1 MPATNPHN
9 VVSSVAPSATK
20 PATTAGTVMDVA
32 SRALKEAIRDI
43 VLSNYSSFDKRRI
56 IRDLAHK
63 VMLDPKGGFLCQTTD
78 ARGFYFHKAERRL
91 YDLEQKSFQHLLSSV
106 SGLSATE
113 SQFRFVLDA
122 FQTEAA
128 RTNPVEVH
136 TLSFYNTK
144 TGALHTSDGGGGV
157 WRRERGGGWE
167 QGYNGD
173 DGLLFLTASD
183 AQPWTPEF
191 KRDGALAWLLSSFLL
206 DDEGQLSVGEQRTL
220 LEVWLLQNLFPA
232 LRQTR
237 IIPAFLGPQGSG
249 KTSAERMLGRL
260 LCGPE
265 FDVMNLREKHEDALV
280 AAVSNRTIMAL
291 DNADSRIK
299 WLEDALAT
307 YATGVRYRLR
317 RLYTTN
323 EEVSYSPRAILMLSS
338 RDPHFRRPDVAERL
352 LTLHC
357 ERPKTYQMED
367 FLFAGLA
374 QRRGEIM
381 GELLSRA
388 GTIADSL
395 ARIPLPALQFRMADY
410 ASFGWAV
417 ARLAGQSAEWEALLS
432 KLERGQMEFASEG
445 DSLVIVLR
453 SILEAE
459 GRIGPIDAGE
469 LYKRCSALAQ
479 AESLPFAKSPQGFGK
494 HLTNM
499 KRVIEIE
506 LAAKFTEEKG
516 AGNRRYLTIRPK

>member
-1 MPATNPHN
+1 
-9 VVSSVAPSATK
+9 
-20 PATTAGTVMDVA
+20 
-32 SRALKEAIRDI
+32 
-43 VLSNYSSFDKRRI
+43 
-56 IRDLAHK
+56 
-63 VMLDPKGGFLCQTTD
+63 
-78 ARGFYFHKAERRL
+78 
-91 YDLEQKSFQHLLSSV
+91 
-106 SGLSATE
+106 
-113 SQFRFVLDA
+113 
-122 FQTEAA
+122 
-128 RTNPVEVH
+128 
-136 TLSFYNTK
+136 
-144 TGALHTSDGGGGV
+144 
-157 WRRERGGGWE
+157 
-167 QGYNGD
+167 
-173 DGLLFLTASD
+173 
-183 AQPWTPEF
+183 
-191 KRDGALAWLLSSFLL
+191 
-206 DDEGQLSVGEQRTL
+206 
-220 LEVWLLQNLFPA
+220 
-232 LRQTR
+232 
-237 IIPAFLGPQGSG
+237 
-249 KTSAERMLGRL
+249 MLGRL

-265 FDVMNLREKHEDALV
+265 FDVMNLREKHEDAFV